1 MYLWAVVFIFF
12 FNSFLLVY
20 NRVMTRLVFLK
31 CWRCLFLGDMTLVI
45 FFINFLLWTGC
56 LRTPQKSHVE
66 TITLN
71 VIIFWDGAFGR
82 WWGHEDQPLWWNSCP
97 FEKKK
102 RARAFS
108 LSATWGQGEDGALW
122 TSERVLPR
130 TRPRWPRDLGLSAS
144 RPVRNKFLLFRS
156 PGVRYFY
163 YSSLK
168 GLRHFFIHM
177 RHDFYFS

>member
-1 MYLWAVVFIFF
+1 MLER
-12 FNSFLLVY
+12 
-20 NRVMTRLVFLK
+20 NRVVTEGVVWEPRPGGLCPKICGSLDTYISLICFHGIFSLL
-31 CWRCLFLGDMTLVI
+31 LFSRVSS
-45 FFINFLLWTGC
+45 C
-56 LRTPQKSHVE
+56 PQKSCVE

-71 VIIFWDGAFGR
+71 VIILGDGAFGR
-82 WWGHEDQPLWWNSCP
+82 WWGHEDEPLWWNSCP

-144 RPVRNKFLLFRS
+144 RSVRNKFLLFRS
-156 PGVRYFY
+156 PGVRYVY